1 MTGDI
6 IVVLVVAVALVFDFT
21 NGFHD
26 TANAM
31 ATTIATGALKPKVA
45 VGIAAILNFAGAFI
59 SITVAATVAKGIVD
73 AGVITHH
80 GRSSPA
86 WSVRSPGT
94 SATWWFGVPSSS
106 SHALIGGMI
115 GAAVAAVGFSAVE
128 GDGVLSKVIVP
139 ALIAPVLAG
148 VVALGATVIVY
159 RMIRNFAAERA
170 ERGFRWAQVASSSM
184 VALAHG
190 TNDAQKTMG
199 VISLALIA
207 NGNLSATNFDVPDW
221 VVFSCA
227 AAIALG
233 TYTGGWRIIKTLGT
247 KVTEV
252 RPPQGFSSEEVA
264 ATVILASSHFG
275 YPLSTTH
282 VVSGAVTG
290 SGVGRPGA
298 QVDWTVARRIVI
310 GWVLTLPAA
319 GLTAAVVFW
328 VTDMLRRGRRR
339 RTDRRDR
346 HPRHRLL
353 RPVAR
358 QQGLAGRSR
367 LGVPRRLRRAR
378 AGARAGGGGRMS
390 LIADS
395 DRRLGR
401 ALAGDLDL
409 GRGRDRD
416 RRRARRG
423 HRGVAA
429 RAGHQGNRC
438 ARPQRGHGDLRD
450 PRRAPRWSP
459 GSTSS
464 PISSSPQRVCGR
476 SPRSHAPMMRRSSGH
491 ERND

>member
-1 MTGDI
+1 VSEDI

-45 VGIAAILNFAGAFI
+45 VGVAAILNFAGAFI

-73 AGVITHH
+73 AGVITPTAIFA
-80 GRSSPA
+80 GLIGA
-86 WSVRSPGT
+86 ITWNLV
-94 SATWWFGVPSSS
+94 TWWFGIPSSS

-115 GAAVAAVGFSAVE
+115 GAAVASVGFSAVE

-139 ALIAPVLAG
+139 AMIAPVLAG

-159 RMIRNFAAERA
+159 RMIRNFARDRA

-199 VISLALIA
+199 VISLTLIA
-207 NGNLSATNFDVPDW
+207 SGHLSGGDNFDVPKW
-221 VVFSCA
+221 VVFACGT
-227 AAIALG
+227 AIALG

-298 QVDWTVARRIVI
+298 SVDWSVAGRIVT

-319 GLTAAVVFW
+319 GLTAAVAFW
-328 VTDMLRRGRRR
+328 VTDIFGDDSAVGPIAVTIALAIACFYLWRANKASKI
-339 RTDRRDR
+339 DPDSVY
-346 HPRHRLL
+346 HDDFAD
-353 RPVAR
+353 PVSEP
-358 QQGLAGRSR
+358 QLAG
-367 LGVPRRLRRAR
+367 V
-378 AGARAGGGGRMS
+378 GA
-390 LIADS
+390 
-395 DRRLGR
+395 
-401 ALAGDLDL
+401 
-409 GRGRDRD
+409 
-416 RRRARRG
+416 
-423 HRGVAA
+423 
-429 RAGHQGNRC
+429 
-438 ARPQRGHGDLRD
+438 
-450 PRRAPRWSP
+450 
-459 GSTSS
+459 
-464 PISSSPQRVCGR
+464 
-476 SPRSHAPMMRRSSGH
+476 
-491 ERND
+491 

>member
-1 MTGDI
+1 MTEDI

-45 VGIAAILNFAGAFI
+45 VGVAAILNFVGAFI

-73 AGVITHH
+73 AGAVTPTIIFAGLIGAIT
-80 GRSSPA
+80 
-86 WSVRSPGT
+86 WNLI
-94 SATWWFGVPSSS
+94 TWWFGVPSSS

-115 GAAVAAVGFSAVE
+115 GSAIAAIGTSAVE
-128 GDGVLSKVIVP
+128 WDGVLSKVIVP

-148 VVALGATVIVY
+148 LVALGATVIVY
-159 RMIRNFAAERA
+159 RLIRNFARDRA

-207 NGNLSATNFDVPDW
+207 NGNLSSTNFSVPDW

-233 TYTGGWRIIKTLGT
+233 TNTGGWRIIKTLGT

-298 QVDWTVARRIVI
+298 QVDWSIAGRIVT
-310 GWVLTLPAA
+310 GWVLTLPSA
-319 GLTAAVVFW
+319 GLTAAIVFEITDIFGTDSAVGPAAVTLILAIACFFLWRANKASNVKPDEVVIEPAAQPLEA
-328 VTDMLRRGRRR
+328 V
-339 RTDRRDR
+339 
-346 HPRHRLL
+346 
-353 RPVAR
+353 
-358 QQGLAGRSR
+358 
-367 LGVPRRLRRAR
+367 GV
-378 AGARAGGGGRMS
+378 
-390 LIADS
+390 
-395 DRRLGR
+395 
-401 ALAGDLDL
+401 
-409 GRGRDRD
+409 
-416 RRRARRG
+416 
-423 HRGVAA
+423 
-429 RAGHQGNRC
+429 
-438 ARPQRGHGDLRD
+438 
-450 PRRAPRWSP
+450 
-459 GSTSS
+459 
-464 PISSSPQRVCGR
+464 
-476 SPRSHAPMMRRSSGH
+476 
-491 ERND
+491 

>member
-1 MTGDI
+1 MTEDI

-31 ATTIATGALKPKVA
+31 ATTIATGALKPRVA
-45 VGIAAILNFAGAFI
+45 VGVAAILNFVGAFI

-73 AGVITHH
+73 AGVVTPTAIFAGLIGAIT
-80 GRSSPA
+80 
-86 WSVRSPGT
+86 WNLV
-94 SATWWFGVPSSS
+94 TWWFGIPSSS

-115 GAAVAAVGFSAVE
+115 GAAVASVGFSAVE
-128 GDGVLSKVIVP
+128 GDGVISKVIVP

-148 VVALGATVIVY
+148 LVALGATVIVY
-159 RMIRNFAAERA
+159 RMIRNFARERA

-199 VISLALIA
+199 VICLTLIA
-207 NGNLSATNFDVPDW
+207 SGHLSATNFDVPTW
-221 VVFSCA
+221 VVASCG

-298 QVDWTVARRIVI
+298 QVDWGIAGRIVT
-310 GWVLTLPAA
+310 GWVLTLPSAA
-319 GLTAAVVFW
+319 VTAAVAFW
-328 VTDMLRRGRRR
+328 ITDIFGKNSAVGPIAVTIVLAIGCFFLWRANNASKVDPESVYQDDFTAPALE
-339 RTDRRDR
+339 
-346 HPRHRLL
+346 PE
-353 RPVAR
+353 
-358 QQGLAGRSR
+358 LAG
-367 LGVPRRLRRAR
+367 V
-378 AGARAGGGGRMS
+378 GA
-390 LIADS
+390 
-395 DRRLGR
+395 
-401 ALAGDLDL
+401 
-409 GRGRDRD
+409 
-416 RRRARRG
+416 
-423 HRGVAA
+423 
-429 RAGHQGNRC
+429 
-438 ARPQRGHGDLRD
+438 
-450 PRRAPRWSP
+450 
-459 GSTSS
+459 
-464 PISSSPQRVCGR
+464 
-476 SPRSHAPMMRRSSGH
+476 
-491 ERND
+491 